1 MEIPEI
7 YIPEIHVPDVPEI
20 YSPHYI
26 QIAKPPEID
35 VSGCTYQH
43 RDIKNTGNRNL
54 LLDDPNGVFTTCDV
68 PFPSFIPLDYTPEN
82 LVITEEVPVNNE
94 TPPLPETK
102 QPEIPEI
109 KEDKPIELEPCPGK
123 NNQRVGDFRNEKRLE
138 RVTGHKRGEDG
149 IECITLYENVP
160 FKDQYIPEV
169 STIVSTAVI
178 GLVAASSPL
187 LLNAVKPLV
196 KQIVKKLTK
205 KKDKST

>member
-1 MEIPEI
+1 LEIPEI
-7 YIPEIHVPDVPEI
+7 YIREIYIPEVPEVYTPHYLTITKPPDIDVP
-20 YSPHYI
+20 
-26 QIAKPPEID
+26 
-35 VSGCTYQH
+35 GCTYQH

-82 LVITEEVPVNNE
+82 LVITEEVPVTNE

-102 QPEIPEI
+102 QQEIPELP
-109 KEDKPIELEPCPGK
+109 KDKDIELEPCPGK
-123 NNQRVGDFRNEKRLE
+123 KDQRVGDFRNEKRLE
-138 RVTGHKRGEDG
+138 RVIGHKRGEDG
-149 IECITLYENVP
+149 VECITLYENVP

-196 KQIVKKLTK
+196 KQVVKKLTK
-205 KKDKST
+205 KKDKVK